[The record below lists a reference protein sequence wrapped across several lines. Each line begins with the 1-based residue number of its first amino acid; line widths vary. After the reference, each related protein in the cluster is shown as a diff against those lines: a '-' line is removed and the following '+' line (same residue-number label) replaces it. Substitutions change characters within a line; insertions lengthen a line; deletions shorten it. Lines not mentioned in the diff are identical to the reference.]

1 MNGRAP
7 RIAAIVLT
15 AALLGGA
22 APPVTVSARID
33 PQRIDAADAA
43 QAAEP
48 AWMRALRI
56 RSEALNRI
64 HGLESGEHRPETRA
78 TTPGATHSDPV
89 ASAGTPHAAKP
100 ASMRALRI
108 RGEALN
114 RVYGLD
120 GSERQQEA
128 QQIRT
133 TP

>member
-1 MNGRAP
+1 MSGRAP
-7 RIAAIVLT
+7 RIAAIVVT

-56 RSEALNRI
+56 RSEALNRM
-64 HGLESGEHRPETRA
+64 HGLESGKHRPEIQGTA
-78 TTPGATHSDPV
+78 PGATHSDPV
-89 ASAGTPHAAKP
+89 ASAGTPHAAEP

-114 RVYGLD
+114 RAYGLD
-120 GSERQQEA
+120 GSERPRA
-128 QQIRT
+128 QRQH
-133 TP
+133 

>member
-1 MNGRAP
+1 MSGRAP
-7 RIAAIVLT
+7 RIAASVVT

-22 APPVTVSARID
+22 APPVKVSAGSD
-33 PQRIDAADAA
+33 AQRIDAADAA

-48 AWMRALRI
+48 AWVRALRI

-64 HGLESGEHRPETRA
+64 YGLESGKHRPESRA
-78 TTPGATHSDPV
+78 TAPGATRSDPV
-89 ASAGTPHAAKP
+89 ASVGTPHAAKL

-120 GSERQQEA
+120 GSERPRA
-128 QQIRT
+128 QRQH
-133 TP
+133 

>member
-1 MNGRAP
+1 MSGRAP
-7 RIAAIVLT
+7 RIAAILLA

-33 PQRIDAADAA
+33 AHLIAAADAA

-64 HGLESGEHRPETRA
+64 HGLESGKHRPETRA

-89 ASAGTPHAAKP
+89 VSAGSPHADKL

-114 RVYGLD
+114 REYGLD
-120 GSERQQEA
+120 G
-128 QQIRT
+128 
-133 TP
+133 P

>member
-1 MNGRAP
+1 MSGRAA

-15 AALLGGA
+15 AGLLGA

-33 PQRIDAADAA
+33 AQRIDAADAT

-64 HGLESGEHRPETRA
+64 HGLESDKHRPETRA
-78 TTPGATHSDPV
+78 TTPQ
-89 ASAGTPHAAKP
+89 AAKLAP
-100 ASMRALRI
+100 MRALRI

-120 GSERQQEA
+120 GSDRQKVAHQYRAA
-128 QQIRT
+128 QNPGT
-133 TP
+133 D